1 MFNPLITQDTRRQS
15 QTNLVFLNW
24 WQFTK
29 KSKKK
34 FKEEIKSSDED
45 LIFLGQD
52 SMGIKNDLLKSE
64 KKNTLKKL
72 KKIHL

>member
-1 MFNPLITQDTRRQS
+1 MILS
-15 QTNLVFLNW
+15 
-24 WQFTK
+24 K

-34 FKEEIKSSDED
+34 FKGEKKSSDDD

-64 KKNTLKKL
+64 KKKHIEKTLKNTFVKL
-72 KKIHL
+72 LIFYDFIL